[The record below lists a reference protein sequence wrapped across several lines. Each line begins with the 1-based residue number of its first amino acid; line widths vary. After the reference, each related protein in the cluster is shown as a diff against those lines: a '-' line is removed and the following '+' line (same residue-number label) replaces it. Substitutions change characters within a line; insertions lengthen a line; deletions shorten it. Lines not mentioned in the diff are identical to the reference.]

1 MAKAAD
7 KTNETVAPVSED
19 ATAAFIERISAPV
32 GEETARER
40 YERVKNEAAEF
51 FAGLK
56 QAAKDEDATRK
67 NAVITEVVEPAFRAI
82 VEQAEEFTGLTVRRL
97 SARYTN
103 LKDEEPEFK
112 FSHTINKAREDKSE
126 NSVS

>member
-1 MAKAAD
+1 MAD
-7 KTNETVAPVSED
+7 KNTTEQTPEMDAKTAEFLERVSK
-19 ATAAFIERISAPV
+19 PV

-40 YERVKNEAAEF
+40 YERIQSEAKQF

-56 QAAKDEDATRK
+56 QAAKDEDAERK

-82 VEQAEEFTGLTVRRL
+82 IEQAEAFTGLTVRRL

-103 LKDEEPEFK
+103 LKGEEPEFK
-112 FSHTINKAREDKSE
+112 FSHTINKARAEKDEDES
-126 NSVS
+126 